1 MLRRA
6 RSQDG
11 QATVE
16 LALCLPILAVLTA
29 LLVEAGG
36 LATDHVRL
44 WHAAREAA
52 RIAVVE
58 PDESQARSA
67 AERVG
72 LDGIEITIE
81 PAMDARVRG
90 EPLSA
95 TVIYR
100 PAGRVPLIGRL
111 LTGLVMRA
119 EATMRIERP

>member
-1 MLRRA
+1 MLRRT
-6 RSQDG
+6 RSEYG

-16 LALCLPILAVLTA
+16 LALCLPILAVLIA

-52 RIAVVE
+52 RVAVVE
-58 PDESQARSA
+58 PDPSQARSA
-67 AERVG
+67 AERAG
-72 LDGIEITIE
+72 LAGIEVTIE
-81 PAMDARVRG
+81 PTTDARVRG
-90 EPLSA
+90 EPLTV

-111 LTGLVMRA
+111 FTGVVMRA